1 MWVFDRNPFRKP
13 PLAAAPALPRTDEE
27 VRELLRLMPRYRV
40 VLHNDDYN
48 DRDYVVATLLR
59 VVPSLTPEDA
69 TQIMLRADFFGAAEV
84 IVCLKEQAEHYRE
97 RLEYAGLT
105 STIEPV

>member
-13 PLAAAPALPRTDEE
+13 PRAAAPALPRTDEE
-27 VRELLRLMPRYRV
+27 VRELLRLMPQYRV
-40 VLHNDDYN
+40 LLHNDDYN
-48 DRDYVVATLLR
+48 DMDHVVATLLR
-59 VVPSLTPEDA
+59 VIPSITPDDA
-69 TQIMLRADFFGAAEV
+69 TQIMLRAHFFGVADV
-84 IVCLKEQAEHYRE
+84 IVCLKEQAEYYRE